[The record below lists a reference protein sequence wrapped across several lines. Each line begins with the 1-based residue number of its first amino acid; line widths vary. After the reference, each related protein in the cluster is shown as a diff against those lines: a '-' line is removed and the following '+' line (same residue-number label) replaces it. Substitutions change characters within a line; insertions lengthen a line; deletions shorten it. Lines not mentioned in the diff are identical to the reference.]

1 MTPSVLHYGA
11 AFPSKHFTA
20 FFPSLSL
27 SLSLSHTHSLSFRC
41 NFETTSSLLQDDSDG
56 DNGDNDEDD
65 DSNDDNGDDDDKN
78 WNDVL
83 DTFLITQ
90 RKNNRA
96 WSIV

>member
-27 SLSLSHTHSLSFRC
+27 SLSLSHTHTLSFRC
-41 NFETTSSLLQDDSDG
+41 NFETTSSLLQDDSNDDDDDDG
-56 DNGDNDEDD
+56 DDD
-65 DSNDDNGDDDDKN
+65 DDDDDKN